1 MHFYESPGNK
11 GEWLFWKVGRNGRH
25 PSPLAPFWFCVPVF
39 LITWMLRPNSR
50 PTSWWGI
57 CGESCFVCLF
67 VCFTK
72 KKRRRKKDEEK
83 KKRKKRKRKRQQ
95 QQQKQNSCLVTSGPT
110 LLTCFFF
117 KIISPKTPAHVN
129 CTCKNHTW
137 KPSETL
143 HTANVS
149 T

>member
-67 VCFTK
+67 VCFLVFFSILGLFQMKWEQMFRFTNSPWVQLTARGQEVITGVNPEPHSLRQTK
-72 KKRRRKKDEEK
+72 ESWVVFWE
-83 KKRKKRKRKRQQ
+83 
-95 QQQKQNSCLVTSGPT
+95 
-110 LLTCFFF
+110 
-117 KIISPKTPAHVN
+117 IIKYWGNRDPRDCSVPH
-129 CTCKNHTW
+129 
-137 KPSETL
+137 
-143 HTANVS
+143 
-149 T
+149 